1 MKEIISGI
9 TSPFSWGDN
18 EPTNAA
24 NFSTTDMICSYD
36 FKDVGKNGGVY
47 SDVDFCAQL
56 VGSRIYS

>member
-24 NFSTTDMICSYD
+24 NFSTTDMTIFLILASWLANWPI
-36 FKDVGKNGGVY
+36 G
-47 SDVDFCAQL
+47 
-56 VGSRIYS
+56 